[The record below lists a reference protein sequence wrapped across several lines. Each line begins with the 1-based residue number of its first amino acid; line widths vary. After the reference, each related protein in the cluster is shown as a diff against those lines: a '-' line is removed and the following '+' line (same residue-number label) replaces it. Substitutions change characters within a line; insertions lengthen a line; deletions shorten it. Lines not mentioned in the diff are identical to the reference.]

1 MVDDEADI
9 LEWQLIQYFL
19 LLLISFSKFRRAAKV
34 EMDGHF
40 LYSVVY
46 KDEVTF
52 NLVGAAVNIL
62 GTKIQNVE
70 LKMYHTKL
78 HLTLKMSGDRR
89 VEERKKDSSSFQF
102 HNTKL
107 DFSSRQ
113 VSLYK
118 TNNMST

>member
-1 MVDDEADI
+1 
-9 LEWQLIQYFL
+9 
-19 LLLISFSKFRRAAKV
+19 
-34 EMDGHF
+34 MDGHF

-89 VEERKKDSSSFQF
+89 GEERKKDSSSFQF